1 MISDPRSRMGANM
14 KILVDAD
21 ACPVNRIVEA
31 IAKEK
36 NISLIFICDKNH
48 VIRSGFGDVVTVESG
63 PDAVDFKIIEI
74 GKKGDLVVTQDY
86 GVAAMAL
93 GKGMFAVHQS
103 GKEFT
108 DYNIDSLLME
118 RHLSKKARRVGR
130 QNGKGPSKRPQHDD
144 ELFEKLFLSILNRI
158 I

>member
-1 MISDPRSRMGANM
+1 M

-21 ACPVNRIVEA
+21 ACPVNRIVEV

-48 VIRSGFGDVVTVESG
+48 VIRSEFGDVVTVESG

-108 DYNIDSLLME
+108 DYNIDSLLIFI
-118 RHLSKKARRVGR
+118 R
-130 QNGKGPSKRPQHDD
+130 
-144 ELFEKLFLSILNRI
+144 
-158 I
+158 